1 MKKIFDVSVIAIVC
15 AFAANAGAKEGKS
28 GFYLTGKAGA
38 SVVSLSDQRF
48 LSGDEEE
55 TSKYK
60 GGDDHDTVFSGGIA
74 AGYDFY
80 PQFSIPVRT
89 ELEFYARGKADSKY
103 NLDKESWSGL
113 RQPAKL
119 VVDLGRVDGVA
130 HVMSFMLNAYYDFR
144 NDSAFTPWV
153 SAGIGYARI
162 HQKTTGISTWD
173 YGYGYSGRESLSRSG
188 SADNFA
194 WSLGAG
200 VRYDVTPDIALDLS
214 YRYLDAGDSSVS
226 YKDEWGDKYKSE
238 VDVKSHDIMLGVTYN
253 F

>member
-1 MKKIFDVSVIAIVC
+1 MEIIEMNKVFVVSVVAAACV
-15 AFAANAGAKEGKS
+15 FAANAGAEDGKS

-103 NLDKESWSGL
+103 NVDKDSWSGGYW
-113 RQPAKL
+113 RD
-119 VVDLGRVDGVA
+119 DLKNEVSVNTL
-130 HVMSFMLNAYYDFR
+130 MLNAYYDFR

-173 YGYGYSGRESLSRSG
+173 YGYGSSGRESLSRSG

-238 VDVKSHDIMLGVTYN
+238 VDVKSHDIMLGMTYN

>member
-1 MKKIFDVSVIAIVC
+1 MNKIIIASLFSGVGFISLPS
-15 AFAANAGAKEGKS
+15 FATQDLS
-28 GFYLTGKAGA
+28 GFYLSGKVGGSAVHLA
-38 SVVSLSDQRF
+38 NQSYSYKDLDYPQDNIKW
-48 LSGDEEE
+48 SGG
-55 TSKYK
+55 SNN
-60 GGDDHDTVFSGGIA
+60 DTVFGGGIA

-89 ELEFYARGKADSKY
+89 ELEFYARGNADTKY
-103 NLDKESWSGL
+103 NLYKDDWSRG
-113 RQPAKL
+113 
-119 VVDLGRVDGVA
+119 DLKNEVSVNTL
-130 HVMSFMLNAYYDFR
+130 MLNAYYDFR

-200 VRYDVTPDIALDLS
+200 IRYDVTPDIALDLS

>member
-1 MKKIFDVSVIAIVC
+1 MKKVFAVSVVGAACV
-15 AFAANAGAKEGKS
+15 FAANAGAEDGKS

-103 NLDKESWSGL
+103 NIDKGKGSWSDGYW
-113 RQPAKL
+113 RD
-119 VVDLGRVDGVA
+119 DLKNEV
-130 HVMSFMLNAYYDFR
+130 SLNTLMLNAYYDFR

-153 SAGIGYARI
+153 SAGIGYARFI
-162 HQKTTGISTWD
+162 RKQPV
-173 YGYGYSGRESLSRSG
+173 
-188 SADNFA
+188 SAPGLRIRIQ
-194 WSLGAG
+194 WS
-200 VRYDVTPDIALDLS
+200 
-214 YRYLDAGDSSVS
+214 
-226 YKDEWGDKYKSE
+226 
-238 VDVKSHDIMLGVTYN
+238 
-253 F
+253 

>member
-1 MKKIFDVSVIAIVC
+1 MKKVFAVSVVGAACV
-15 AFAANAGAKEGKS
+15 FAANAGAEEGKS

-89 ELEFYARGKADSKY
+89 ELEFYARGNADTKY
-103 NLDKESWSGL
+103 NLYKDDWSRG
-113 RQPAKL
+113 
-119 VVDLGRVDGVA
+119 DLKNEVSVNTL
-130 HVMSFMLNAYYDFR
+130 MLNAYYDFR

-162 HQKTTGISTWD
+162 HQKTTGISTGITGTD
-173 YGYGYSGRESLSRSG
+173 TVVVNRCHVQALLTTSHGALARVFAMTSPRISLWT
-188 SADNFA
+188 SAIA
-194 WSLGAG
+194 ILM
-200 VRYDVTPDIALDLS
+200 RVTA
-214 YRYLDAGDSSVS
+214 V
-226 YKDEWGDKYKSE
+226 
-238 VDVKSHDIMLGVTYN
+238 
-253 F
+253 

>member
-1 MKKIFDVSVIAIVC
+1 M
-15 AFAANAGAKEGKS
+15 
-28 GFYLTGKAGA
+28 
-38 SVVSLSDQRF
+38 VSLSDQRF

-103 NLDKESWSGL
+103 NVDKDSWSGGYW
-113 RQPAKL
+113 RD
-119 VVDLGRVDGVA
+119 DLKNEVSVNTL
-130 HVMSFMLNAYYDFR
+130 MLNAYYDFR

-162 HQKTTGISTWD
+162 HQKTTGIST
-173 YGYGYSGRESLSRSG
+173 GIMSTEAVVANRCHVQALLTTSHGALARV
-188 SADNFA
+188 SAM
-194 WSLGAG
+194 
-200 VRYDVTPDIALDLS
+200 T
-214 YRYLDAGDSSVS
+214 
-226 YKDEWGDKYKSE
+226 
-238 VDVKSHDIMLGVTYN
+238 
-253 F
+253 

>member
-1 MKKIFDVSVIAIVC
+1 MNKIIIASLFSGVGFISLPS
-15 AFAANAGAKEGKS
+15 FATQDLS
-28 GFYLTGKAGA
+28 GFYLSGKVGGSAVHLA
-38 SVVSLSDQRF
+38 NQSYSYKDLDYPQDNIKW
-48 LSGDEEE
+48 SGG
-55 TSKYK
+55 SNN
-60 GGDDHDTVFSGGIA
+60 DTVFGGGIA
-74 AGYDFY
+74 AGYNFY
-80 PQFSIPVRT
+80 PQFSLPVRT
-89 ELEFYARGKADSKY
+89 ELEFYARGNADTKY
-103 NLDKESWSGL
+103 NLYKDDWSRG
-113 RQPAKL
+113 
-119 VVDLGRVDGVA
+119 DLKNEVSVNTL
-130 HVMSFMLNAYYDFR
+130 MLNAYYDFR

-200 VRYDVTPDIALDLS
+200 IRYDVTPDIALDLS

-238 VDVKSHDIMLGVTYN
+238 V
-253 F
+253 

>member
-1 MKKIFDVSVIAIVC
+1 MKKVFAVSVVAAACV
-15 AFAANAGAKEGKS
+15 FAANAGAEEGKS

-103 NLDKESWSGL
+103 NVDKDSWSGGYW
-113 RQPAKL
+113 RD
-119 VVDLGRVDGVA
+119 DLKNEVSVNTL
-130 HVMSFMLNAYYDFR
+130 MLNAYYDFR
-144 NDSAFTPWV
+144 NSSAFTPWI
-153 SAGIGYARI
+153 SAGLGYARV
-162 HQKTTGISTWD
+162 HHKTSYIYTDNSPAGSEV
-173 YGYGYSGRESLSRSG
+173 YSA
-188 SADNFA
+188 SASKYENNLA

-214 YRYLDAGDSSVS
+214 YRYIDAGDSSVS

>member
-1 MKKIFDVSVIAIVC
+1 
-15 AFAANAGAKEGKS
+15 
-28 GFYLTGKAGA
+28 
-38 SVVSLSDQRF
+38 F

-103 NLDKESWSGL
+103 NLDKESWSGGYW
-113 RQPAKL
+113 RD
-119 VVDLGRVDGVA
+119 DLKNEVSVNTL
-130 HVMSFMLNAYYDFR
+130 MLNAYYDFR

-153 SAGIGYARI
+153 STGIGYARI

-200 VRYDVTPDIALDLS
+200 IRYDVTPDIALDLS

-226 YKDEWGDKYKSE
+226 YK
-238 VDVKSHDIMLGVTYN
+238 
-253 F
+253 

>member
-1 MKKIFDVSVIAIVC
+1 MNKIIIASLFSGVGFISLPS
-15 AFAANAGAKEGKS
+15 FATQDLS
-28 GFYLTGKAGA
+28 GFYLSGKVGGSAVHLA
-38 SVVSLSDQRF
+38 NQSYSYKDLDYPQDNIKW
-48 LSGDEEE
+48 SGG
-55 TSKYK
+55 SNN
-60 GGDDHDTVFSGGIA
+60 DTVFGGGIA

-89 ELEFYARGKADSKY
+89 ELEFYARGNADTKY
-103 NLDKESWSGL
+103 NLYKDDWSRG
-113 RQPAKL
+113 
-119 VVDLGRVDGVA
+119 DLKNEVSVNTL
-130 HVMSFMLNAYYDFR
+130 MLNAYYDFR

-200 VRYDVTPDIALDLS
+200 IRYDVTPDIALDLS

-238 VDVKSHDIMLGVTYN
+238 VDVKSHDIMLG
-253 F
+253 

>member
-1 MKKIFDVSVIAIVC
+1 MKKIIAVSAIAI
-15 AFAANAGAKEGKS
+15 AGVLSASAMADEGKN
-28 GFYLTGKAGA
+28 GFYLSGKAGA

-60 GGDDHDTVFSGGIA
+60 GGNDHDTVFSGGIA

-80 PQFSIPVRT
+80 PQFSIPVRA
-89 ELEFYARGKADSKY
+89 ELEFYARGNADTKY
-103 NLDKESWSGL
+103 NIEKH
-113 RQPAKL
+113 PAGYWRD
-119 VVDLGRVDGVA
+119 DLKNEVSA
-130 HVMSFMLNAYYDFR
+130 NTLMLNAYYDFR

-153 SAGIGYARI
+153 SVGIGYARI
-162 HQKTTGISTWD
+162 HQKATGISTWN
-173 YGYGYSGRESLSRSG
+173 YGTGNHGRDSLSRSG

-194 WSLGAG
+194 WGLGAG
-200 VRYDVTPDIALDLS
+200 VRYDVTTDIALDLS

-238 VDVKSHDIMLGVTYN
+238 VDVKSHDIIFGVTYK

>member
-1 MKKIFDVSVIAIVC
+1 MKKGLAISFIAAVC
-15 AFAANAGAKEGKS
+15 AFAANASAEESKN

-38 SVVSLSDQRF
+38 SVASLSDQRF
-48 LSGDEEE
+48 QYDEGDWS
-55 TSKYK
+55 TGFK
-60 GGDDHDTVFSGGIA
+60 GSNNHDTAFSGGIA

-89 ELEFYARGKADSKY
+89 ELEFYARGKADTEY
-103 NLDKESWSGL
+103 NLFKDDWVRADMKNEVSVNSL
-113 RQPAKL
+113 
-119 VVDLGRVDGVA
+119 
-130 HVMSFMLNAYYDFR
+130 MLNAYYDFR

-162 HQKTTGISTWD
+162 HQKSTGVITFD
-173 YGYGYSGRESLSRSG
+173 NGYGYSDRASDSRSDT
-188 SADNFA
+188 SDNFA

-200 VRYDVTPDIALDLS
+200 VRYDVTPDVSLDIS
-214 YRYLDAGDSSVS
+214 YRYLDAGDANVT
-226 YKDEWGDKYKSE
+226 YTDDWGDKYKSD

>member
-1 MKKIFDVSVIAIVC
+1 MNKVFVVSVVAAACV
-15 AFAANAGAKEGKS
+15 FAVNAGAKEGKS

-38 SVVSLSDQRF
+38 SVMSLSDQRF

-80 PQFSIPVRT
+80 PQLSIPVRT
-89 ELEFYARGKADSKY
+89 ELEFYARGKADTTY
-103 NLDKESWSGL
+103 NLYKDHAGHS
-113 RQPAKL
+113 
-119 VVDLGRVDGVA
+119 DLKNEVSVN
-130 HVMSFMLNAYYDFR
+130 SLMLNAYYDFR

-162 HQKTTGISTWD
+162 HQESTGSGSWD
-173 YGYGYSGRESLSRSG
+173 YGYGERVRYSISRSG

-194 WSLGAG
+194 WSIGAG

-214 YRYLDAGDSSVS
+214 YRYLDAGKSSLY
-226 YKDEWGDKYKSE
+226 YKDTEGDKYKSE
-238 VDVKSHDIMLGVTYN
+238 VDVKSHDILLGVTYN

>member
-1 MKKIFDVSVIAIVC
+1 MKKIFVVSAIAAVC
-15 AFAANAGAKEGKS
+15 AFAANASAEEGKT
-28 GFYLTGKAGA
+28 GFYVTSKAGA

-48 LSGDEEE
+48 AEGEGEWVD
-55 TSKYK
+55 KYK
-60 GGDDHDTVFSGGIA
+60 GGNDHDTVFSGGIA

-103 NLDKESWSGL
+103 NVDKDSWSGGYL
-113 RQPAKL
+113 RD
-119 VVDLGRVDGVA
+119 DLKNEVSVNTL
-130 HVMSFMLNAYYDFR
+130 MLNAYYDFR
-144 NDSAFTPWV
+144 NNSVFTPWV

-162 HQKTTGISTWD
+162 HQKATGISTWD
-173 YGYGYSGRESLSRSG
+173 YGYGYSGRESLSHSD

-200 VRYDVTPDIALDLS
+200 VRYDITPDIALDLS
-214 YRYLDAGDSSVS
+214 YRYLDAGDTSVS

-238 VDVKSHDIMLGVTYN
+238 VDVKSHDIILGVTYN

>member
-1 MKKIFDVSVIAIVC
+1 M
-15 AFAANAGAKEGKS
+15 
-28 GFYLTGKAGA
+28 
-38 SVVSLSDQRF
+38 VSLSDQRF

-103 NLDKESWSGL
+103 NVDKDSWSGGYW
-113 RQPAKL
+113 RD
-119 VVDLGRVDGVA
+119 DLKNEVSVNTL
-130 HVMSFMLNAYYDFR
+130 MLNAYYDFR

-162 HQKTTGISTWD
+162 HQKQP
-173 YGYGYSGRESLSRSG
+173 
-188 SADNFA
+188 
-194 WSLGAG
+194 
-200 VRYDVTPDIALDLS
+200 V
-214 YRYLDAGDSSVS
+214 SVP
-226 YKDEWGDKYKSE
+226 G
-238 VDVKSHDIMLGVTYN
+238 L
-253 F
+253 

>member
-1 MKKIFDVSVIAIVC
+1 MNKIIIASLFSGVGFISLPS
-15 AFAANAGAKEGKS
+15 FATQDLS
-28 GFYLTGKAGA
+28 GFYLSGKVGGSAVHLA
-38 SVVSLSDQRF
+38 NQSYSYKDLDYPQDNIKW
-48 LSGDEEE
+48 SGG
-55 TSKYK
+55 SNN
-60 GGDDHDTVFSGGIA
+60 DTVFGGGIA
-74 AGYDFY
+74 AGYNFY
-80 PQFSIPVRT
+80 PQFSLPVRT
-89 ELEFYARGKADSKY
+89 ELEFYARGNADTKY
-103 NLDKESWSGL
+103 NLYKDDWSRG
-113 RQPAKL
+113 
-119 VVDLGRVDGVA
+119 DLKNEVSVNTL
-130 HVMSFMLNAYYDFR
+130 MLNAYYDFR

-200 VRYDVTPDIALDLS
+200 IRYDVTPDIALDLS

>member
-1 MKKIFDVSVIAIVC
+1 MKKVFAVSVVGAACV
-15 AFAANAGAKEGKS
+15 FAANAGAEEGKS
-28 GFYLTGKAGA
+28 GFYLTGKAGT
-38 SVVSLSDQRF
+38 SVVSLSDQHF

-103 NLDKESWSGL
+103 NVDKDSWSGGYW
-113 RQPAKL
+113 RD
-119 VVDLGRVDGVA
+119 DLKNEVSVNTL
-130 HVMSFMLNAYYDFR
+130 MLNAYYDFR

-173 YGYGYSGRESLSRSG
+173 YEYGSSGRESLSRSG

>member
-1 MKKIFDVSVIAIVC
+1 MIEIKKVIVVSV
-15 AFAANAGAKEGKS
+15 FAMAGMFSAQALADESKT
-28 GFYLTGKAGA
+28 GFYMTGKAGT
-38 SVVSLSDQRF
+38 SVLSLSNQR
-48 LSGDEEE
+48 LIDGEGVWAD
-55 TSKYK
+55 KYK
-60 GGDDHDTVFSGGIA
+60 GGNDHDTVFSGGIA

-103 NLDKESWSGL
+103 NVDKDSWSGGYW
-113 RQPAKL
+113 RD
-119 VVDLGRVDGVA
+119 DLKNEVSVNTL
-130 HVMSFMLNAYYDFR
+130 MLNTYYDFR
-144 NDSAFTPWV
+144 NDSAFTPWI
-153 SAGIGYARI
+153 SAGIGYARV
-162 HQKTTGISTWD
+162 HQKTTGISIWD
-173 YGYGYSGRESLSRSG
+173 HGYGNSGRESLSRSG

-214 YRYLDAGDSSVS
+214 YRYLDAGDASVS

-238 VDVKSHDIMLGVTYN
+238 VDVKSHDILLGVTYN